1 PKLYVPLRG
10 RKMKI
15 TEELFTEAKNL
26 LPGGTNDPSIIT
38 QPNPIYVRRGKG
50 AYIWDLEDNKYID
63 YDLAFGSMI
72 LGHAH
77 PYIEYR
83 IRAILE
89 DGIQF
94 GASVPYEIELARKL
108 KKHIPTMEM
117 MRFTPS
123 YSEAAMHAI
132 RLARAYTKKDKIIKI
147 EGGHHGSYDQFLAKS
162 GSGMLTHATL
172 GVHGILKDVAMST
185 VTVPFNDIKTL
196 KNTIRENE
204 DMLAAMIIEP
214 IPTSMGTVLPKEDYL
229 KTVREL
235 ANAHNF
241 VLIFDETSTA
251 FRLSL
256 GCVYE
261 RFGVKPDLIVL
272 GKIVGGGFPLGV
284 FGGKKELMEML
295 APVGKV
301 YQSSN
306 LYASPLILGAG
317 VATLDF
323 LETNNV
329 HERLNR
335 LGDNLRTRLTEVIQK
350 KGLKCRVQG
359 LGSMF
364 TIFMTEKEV
373 TNCADVRMS
382 NIGKYMDMYYM
393 FLKEG
398 IYIPSSQFETAYL
411 SAAHT
416 EEEVDKT
423 VEAFNKVMN

>member
-1 PKLYVPLRG
+1 
-10 RKMKI
+10 MKI
-15 TEELFTEAKNL
+15 SEELFAEAKNL
-26 LPGGTNDPSIIT
+26 LPGGTNDPSIVT
-38 QPNPIYVRRGKG
+38 QPYPIYVRRGKG
-50 AYIWDLEDNKYID
+50 AYIWDVEDNSYID

-83 IRAILE
+83 VRGILE

-94 GASVPYEIELARKL
+94 GVSTPYEIELG
-108 KKHIPTMEM
+108 KKIKNHIPTMEM

-132 RLARAYTKKDKIIKI
+132 RLARAFTKKDKIIKI
-147 EGGHHGSYDQFLAKS
+147 EGGYHGSHEQFLAKS
-162 GSGMLTHATL
+162 GSGMLSHSML

-185 VTVPFNDIKTL
+185 VTVPFNDIKSL
-196 KNTIRENE
+196 KNTIRENQ

-214 IPTSMGTVLPKEDYL
+214 VPTSMGTVLPKDDYL

-261 RFGVKPDLIVL
+261 KFGVKPDLTIL

-317 VATLDF
+317 LATIDF
-323 LETNNV
+323 LERNNV
-329 HERLNR
+329 HEKLNR
-335 LGDNLRTRLTEVIQK
+335 LGDELRVRLTECIQN

-373 TNCADVRMS
+373 TNCADVRMA
-382 NIGKYMDMYYM
+382 NMAKYMEMHYM

-398 IYIPSSQFETAYL
+398 VYIPSSQFETAYL

-416 EEEVDKT
+416 QEEVDKT
-423 VEAFNKVMN
+423 IDVFNRIMKP